1 MCLNEGRR
9 LISRQDIII
18 AKYVNSR
25 TTGFSINYNV
35 IHAQNITC
43 EFCSLKYYTNVNK
56 IVKHC
61 MFWWSA
67 FLNHGAVT
75 RHKNCCW
82 IVAYGP
88 TCIGL
93 YKTDILKISRF
104 RKYCV
109 KNQGEH
115 FSIHWYKGFCLDNT
129 TSFYI
134 WFLVKHTYSASN
146 LSTFI
151 TENDKFNLSL
161 KRTRDSWASSLTWKP
176 FKPINIFEQS
186 NPNVN

>member
-9 LISRQDIII
+9 LISRQDIIM
-18 AKYVNSR
+18 AKYVDSICFFR
-25 TTGFSINYNV
+25 TTGFSINHNV
-35 IHAQNITC
+35 IQDITC
-43 EFCSLKYYTNVNK
+43 EFCSLKYFTNVNK

-115 FSIHWYKGFCLDNT
+115 FSIHWYKDFCFDNT

-134 WFLVKHTYSASN
+134 WFFGQTYIQQAIY
-146 LSTFI
+146 LH
-151 TENDKFNLSL
+151 LSL
-161 KRTRDSWASSLTWKP
+161 KMISL
-176 FKPINIFEQS
+176 I
-186 NPNVN
+186 